1 MFFEKMIER
10 GKLVIVFLLVAIVVG
25 VLTFFQ
31 LPKREIPETSINVVL
46 VQTPYPGATAE
57 TVERGVTS
65 VLESELRNVEG
76 VTDVT
81 SVSASEFS
89 NISIEYEDGTDKAE
103 LQSNVRQAV
112 TDASSQLPDGALAP
126 TINDSLGSLPVAS
139 YLLTADDRASFETI
153 RGDLEG
159 LEDTLSRTEGVT
171 GVTIKGLPENEYV
184 VSLDSEA
191 LSERQLA
198 FPNVLTAI
206 NEEYKTTPLGRQ
218 STDDGI
224 YQLAIDNLTN
234 VEDMGQ
240 VVVGSFEGN
249 PVLLEEVGSIDETPK
264 TEADLVSLDG
274 KPAVSITVPIDS
286 GLDIPTLQERVNTVV
301 ENEIGEL
308 DGFELVP
315 YYEQAKAVDA
325 IFSSLTKEFIV
336 AIVAVILVT
345 TIGLT
350 FSGSLIVS
358 LAIPLSFLIAL
369 IPLRFT
375 GVDLNQI
382 SIIGAI
388 IALGILVDDAIV
400 VNDNILRRYRKGDGA
415 MLGAVRGTKEVWG
428 SIVTSTLAVV
438 FAFLPLTLLSG
449 ANGNFIRA
457 LPTVLALSVLASMVI
472 SLTLVPIAQYWLNR
486 KEVKVSKREPGW
498 LGKPLDRLSNF
509 YADRLLPAVA
519 KRPWVY
525 GITGF
530 VVTTAL
536 YGLILLTP
544 FEFFPAANRP
554 EVVTSV
560 TFPVQTDLEET
571 ERRLQEIEATFREE
585 EGVIETSV
593 FAGSGLPGLFTGGL
607 DQSGENTGQ
616 VIVRVDNE
624 SIDALELIDA
634 YTTKLREAYPDAE
647 IFLDTQQQ
655 GPPASAPVEFTMRSE
670 TIEQLVSARDQV
682 KADLEEIDG
691 AIVLDNIKEPFQTLT
706 YELNREE
713 MAQAGVTAKTISDQ
727 IRLVTDGIPIG
738 SFDDG
743 VEQRDVKIVVDAE
756 ANREALALDDIL
768 IPVQAENGP
777 PVAPL
782 STFVTETT
790 TEQIQQIPRE
800 NGERAVT
807 LQIFA
812 SEGMDEAAFK
822 EDVEQVLDDAKNQLA
837 DDGIAFDQSGASD
850 TQNEFFLELA
860 TLFVVVL
867 FLIYLIIAFQFNSL
881 SLPLLVLFTIYL
893 AIAGAVVGLFVTQT
907 PFSFMASMG
916 MVSLAGI
923 VVRNAVVLFE
933 FIEQRIRE
941 GLAVTEAVFEAGRAR
956 IRPILLTALTAVV
969 ALLPVAFGNDPLF
982 KPLAICIVSGILF
995 STVLTLVL
1003 VPAYYLILAKRRH
1016 RDRPFTE
1023 K

>member
-31 LPKREIPETSINVVL
+31 LPKREIPETGINIVL

-57 TVERGVTS
+57 TVERSVTGVLEEELRSLEGVENVTS
-65 VLESELRNVEG
+65 I
-76 VTDVT
+76 
-81 SVSASEFS
+81 SASEFS
-89 NISIEYEDGTDKAE
+89 NITVEYADGTDQAE
-103 LQSNVRQAV
+103 FQANVRQALS
-112 TDASSQLPDGALAP
+112 DATPKLPENALAP
-126 TINDSLGSLPVAS
+126 TVNDSLGQLPVAS
-139 YLLTADDRASFETI
+139 YLLTADDRASFENVRSDI
-153 RGDLEG
+153 EQLESK
-159 LEDTLSRTEGVT
+159 LLRTDGVV
-171 GVTIKGLPENEYV
+171 GVTIKGLPEQEYV
-184 VSLDSEA
+184 VSLDSEE
-191 LSERQLA
+191 LSSRQLA

-218 STDDGI
+218 STEEGI

-234 VEDMGQ
+234 VDDMEQ
-240 VVVGSFEGN
+240 VIVGSFNGE
-249 PVLLEEVGSIDETPK
+249 PVLLADVGTVEETAKSET
-264 TEADLVSLDG
+264 DLVSLDG
-274 KPAVSITVPIDS
+274 KPAVSITVPIES
-286 GLDIPTLQERVNTVV
+286 GLDIPTMQDRVNEVV
-301 ENEIGEL
+301 EDGLGDL

-325 IFSSLTKEFIV
+325 IFSSLTREFIV
-336 AIVAVILVT
+336 AIIAVIAVT

-350 FSGSLIVS
+350 FSGSIIVS

-369 IPLRFT
+369 IPLQFT

-400 VNDNILRRYRKGDGA
+400 VNDNILRRYRNGDSA

-498 LGKPLDRLSNF
+498 LGGPLNRLSNF
-509 YADRLLPAVA
+509 YADRLLPSVA
-519 KRPWVY
+519 KRPWTF
-525 GITGF
+525 GIVGF
-530 VVTTAL
+530 VITTAL

-560 TFPVQTDLEET
+560 TFPVQTDLDET
-571 ERRLQEIEATFREE
+571 EARLEEIEARFKEE
-585 EGVIETSV
+585 EGVVETSV
-593 FAGSGLPGLFTGGL
+593 FAGGGLPGLFTGGL

-616 VIVRVDNE
+616 VVVRVDNE
-624 SIDALELIDA
+624 SIDAIELIDK
-634 YTTKLREAYPDAE
+634 YTNVLREDYPDAE

-670 TIEQLVSARDQV
+670 TIDQLVAARDQV

-727 IRLVTDGIPIG
+727 IRLVTDGVPIG
-738 SFDDG
+738 TFDDG
-743 VEQRDVKIVVDAE
+743 VEQRDVKIVIDAE
-756 ANREALALDDIL
+756 ANREALALDEIL
-768 IPVQAENGP
+768 VPVQTEAGP

-800 NGERAVT
+800 NGERSVT
-807 LQIFA
+807 LQIYA
-812 SEGMDEAAFK
+812 SEGTDEEAFK
-822 EDVEQVLDDAKNQLA
+822 QDVEQVLDDAKSGLE
-837 DDGIAFDQSGASD
+837 DEGITFDQSGASD

-941 GLAVTEAVFEAGRAR
+941 GLPVTTAVYEAGRAR

-969 ALLPVAFGNDPLF
+969 ALLPVALGEDPLF
-982 KPLAICIVSGILF
+982 KPLAIGIVSGILF

-1016 RDRPFTE
+1016 KDKPFTE
-1023 K
+1023 

>member
-1 MFFEKMIER
+1 MFFQQMIER
-10 GKLVIVFLLVAIVVG
+10 GKLVIVFLLVAVIVG

-31 LPKREIPETSINVVL
+31 LPKREIPETSVNIVL

-57 TVERGVTS
+57 TVERNVTS
-65 VLESELRNVEG
+65 VLETELRSIEG
-76 VTDVT
+76 VENVT
-81 SVSASEFS
+81 SLSASEFS
-89 NISIEYEDGTDKAE
+89 NITVEYEDGLNQSE
-103 LQSNVRQAV
+103 LQANVRQAV
-112 TDASSQLPDGALAP
+112 SDAQSRLPEEALPP
-126 TINDSLGSLPVAS
+126 TVNDSVGQLPVAS
-139 YLLTADDRASFETI
+139 YLLTADDRESLETI
-153 RGDLEG
+153 RGNVDQVEERL
-159 LEDTLSRTEGVT
+159 LRTSGVT
-171 GVTIKGLPENEYV
+171 GVTIKGLPETEFV

-191 LSERQLA
+191 LGERQLA
-198 FPNVLTAI
+198 FPDVLTAI

-218 STDDGI
+218 STEDGI
-224 YQLAIDNLTN
+224 YQLAIDSLTN
-234 VEDMGQ
+234 VNDMDE
-240 VVVGSFEGN
+240 VVVGSFEGE
-249 PVLLEEVGSIDETPK
+249 PVLLADVGTVEEAPK
-264 TEADLVSLDG
+264 AVTDLVSLDG
-274 KPAVSITVPIDS
+274 KPAVSFTVTIEP
-286 GLDIPTLQERVNTVV
+286 GQDIPTLQERVDEVV
-301 ENEIGEL
+301 VSEVGDL
-308 DGFELVP
+308 DRVELVT
-315 YYEQAKAVDA
+315 YSDQASAVDA
-325 IFSSLTKEFIV
+325 IFSSLTREFII
-336 AIVAVILVT
+336 AMIAVIVVT

-350 FSGSLIVS
+350 FTGSLVVS
-358 LAIPLSFLIAL
+358 LAIPLSFLLAL

-400 VNDNILRRYRKGDGA
+400 VNDNILRRYRKGDSA

-486 KEVKVSKREPGW
+486 KQVRVSKREPGW
-498 LGKPLDRLSNF
+498 LGGPLNRLSNF
-509 YADRLLPAVA
+509 YADKLLPLVA
-519 KRPWVY
+519 KRPWTFGLV
-525 GITGF
+525 GF
-530 VVTTAL
+530 VITTAL

-560 TFPVQTDLEET
+560 TFPVQTNLEET
-571 ERRLQEIEATFREE
+571 ERRLKQMEAELQDVD
-585 EGVIETSV
+585 GVVETSI
-593 FAGSGLPGLFTGGL
+593 FAGGGLPSLFTGGL

-616 VIVRVDNE
+616 IVVRVDNDE
-624 SIDALELIDA
+624 IDAIQLIDR
-634 YTTKLREAYPDAE
+634 YTPQLRENYPDAE
-647 IFLDTQQQ
+647 IFLETQQQ
-655 GPPASAPVEFTMRSE
+655 GPPASAPVEFTMRGE
-670 TIEQLVSARDQV
+670 TIDQLVDARDTV
-682 KADLEEIDG
+682 KAELETIDG
-691 AIVLDNIKEPFQTLT
+691 ALVLDDIKEPFQTLT
-706 YELNREE
+706 YELDREA
-713 MAQAGVTAKTISDQ
+713 MASAGVTAKTISDQ
-727 IRLVTDGIPIG
+727 IRLVTDGVPIG
-738 SFDDG
+738 TFDDG
-743 VEQRDVKIVVDAE
+743 VEQRDVKIVIDAE

-768 IPVQAENGP
+768 VPVTTEAGP

-800 NGERAVT
+800 NGERTVT
-807 LQIFA
+807 LRIYPI
-812 SEGMDEAAFK
+812 EGMDEDAFRT
-822 EDVEQVLDDAKNQLA
+822 DVDRVLEEAQAGLTDE
-837 DDGIAFDQSGASD
+837 GISFAQTGSSD
-850 TQNEFFLELA
+850 TQNEFFIELA

-867 FLIYLIIAFQFNSL
+867 FLIFLIIAFQFNSL

-933 FIEQRIRE
+933 FIEQGIRQ
-941 GLAVTEAVFEAGRAR
+941 GMAVTTAVYEAGRTR

-969 ALLPVAFGNDPLF
+969 ALLPVALGNDPLF
-982 KPLAICIVSGILF
+982 KPLAIGIVSGILF
-995 STVLTLVL
+995 STILTLVL

-1016 RDRPFTE
+1016 RDKPFTE
-1023 K
+1023 

>member
-10 GKLVIVFLLVAIVVG
+10 GKLVIVFLLVAVVVG

-31 LPKREIPETSINVVL
+31 LPKREIPETGFNIVL

-57 TVERGVTS
+57 AVERNVTGVLEEELRGLEGVENVTS
-65 VLESELRNVEG
+65 I
-76 VTDVT
+76 
-81 SVSASEFS
+81 SASEFS
-89 NISIEYEDGTDKAE
+89 NITVEYEEGIAQAE
-103 LQSNVRQAV
+103 FQANVRQALS
-112 TDASSQLPDGALAP
+112 DAASRLPENALAP
-126 TINDSLGSLPVAS
+126 AVNDSLGQLPVAS
-139 YLLTADDRASFETI
+139 YLLTADNREAFEDA
-153 RGDLEG
+153 RGAIEG
-159 LEDTLSRTEGVT
+159 LEEKLLRTDGVT
-171 GVTIKGLPENEYV
+171 GVTIKGLPEQEYI
-184 VSLDSEA
+184 VSLDSGE
-191 LSERQLA
+191 LGERQLA
-198 FPNVLTAI
+198 FPDVLTAI

-218 STDDGI
+218 STEEGI

-234 VEDMGQ
+234 VDDMEQ
-240 VVVGSFEGN
+240 VIIGSFNGE
-249 PVLLEEVGSIDETPK
+249 PVLLGDVGAVKETPK
-264 TEADLVSLDG
+264 NEVDLVSLDG
-274 KPAVSITVPIDS
+274 QPAVSITVPIES
-286 GLDIPTLQERVNTVV
+286 GLDIPTMQERVNEIV
-301 ENEIGEL
+301 ESEIGDL
-308 DGFELVP
+308 DGFELDP

-325 IFSSLTKEFIV
+325 IFSSLTREFII
-336 AIVAVILVT
+336 AIIAVIAVT

-350 FSGSLIVS
+350 FSGSIIVS
-358 LAIPLSFLIAL
+358 LAIPLSFLLAL

-400 VNDNILRRYRKGDGA
+400 VNDNILRRYRKGDSA
-415 MLGAVRGTKEVWG
+415 MLGAVRGTREVWG

-472 SLTLVPIAQYWLNR
+472 SLTLVPIAQYRLNR
-486 KEVKVSKREPGW
+486 KKVKVSKREPGW
-498 LGKPLDRLSNF
+498 LGGPLNRLTNF
-509 YADRLLPAVA
+509 YADRLLPSVA
-519 KRPWVY
+519 KRPWTF
-525 GITGF
+525 GIVGF
-530 VVTTAL
+530 VITTAL

-560 TFPVQTDLEET
+560 TFPVQTELEET
-571 ERRLQEIEATFREE
+571 EQRLKEIEAEFLKE
-585 EGVIETSV
+585 EGVIETSI
-593 FAGSGLPGLFTGGL
+593 FAGGGLPGLFTGGL
-607 DQSGENTGQ
+607 DQSGENAGQ
-616 VIVRVDNE
+616 VVVRVDNE
-624 SIDALELIDA
+624 SIDSIELIDK
-634 YTTKLREAYPDAE
+634 YTTVLRDKYPDAE

-670 TIEQLVSARDQV
+670 TIDQLITARDKV
-682 KADLEEIDG
+682 KTELEKIDG

-738 SFDDG
+738 KFDDG
-743 VEQRDVKIVVDAE
+743 IEQRDVKIVIDAE
-756 ANREALALDDIL
+756 ANREALALEDIL
-768 IPVQAENGP
+768 IPTDTEAGP

-782 STFVTETT
+782 NTFVRETT

-800 NGERAVT
+800 NGERTVT
-807 LQIFA
+807 LQIYA
-812 SEGMDEAAFK
+812 REGMDEEAFK
-822 EDVEQVLDDAKNQLA
+822 QDVEGVLDNVKSELSDE
-837 DDGIAFDQSGASD
+837 GISFDQTGASD

-933 FIEQRIRE
+933 FIEQRIRD
-941 GLAVTEAVFEAGRAR
+941 GMAVTTAVYEAGRAR

-969 ALLPVAFGNDPLF
+969 ALLPVALGEDPLF
-982 KPLAICIVSGILF
+982 KPLAIGIVSGILF

-1016 RDRPFTE
+1016 KDKQFTE
-1023 K
+1023 Q

>member
-1 MFFEKMIER
+1 MFFQKMIER
-10 GKLVIVFLLVAIVVG
+10 GKLVIVFLLVAVVVG

-31 LPKREIPETSINVVL
+31 LPKREIPETSVNIIL
-46 VQTPYPGATAE
+46 IQTPYPGATAE
-57 TVERGVTS
+57 TVERNVTNI
-65 VLESELRNVEG
+65 LETELRGLDGIENV
-76 VTDVT
+76 
-81 SVSASEFS
+81 SSLSASEFS
-89 NISIEYEDGTDKAE
+89 NITVEYEDGFDRSE
-103 LQSNVRQAV
+103 LQANVRQAIS
-112 TDASSQLPDGALAP
+112 DAAPRLPENALAP
-126 TINDSLGSLPVAS
+126 TVNDSIGQLPVAS
-139 YLLTADDRASFETI
+139 YLLTADDRETLQAA
-153 RGDLEG
+153 REDVERLEER
-159 LEDTLSRTEGVT
+159 LLRTDGVT
-171 GVTIKGLPENEYV
+171 GVTIKGLPETEFV
-184 VSLDSEA
+184 VSLDSAE
-191 LSERQLA
+191 LGERQLA
-198 FPNVLTAI
+198 FPDVLTAI

-218 STDDGI
+218 STEEGI
-224 YQLAIDNLTN
+224 YQLAIDSLTN
-234 VEDMGQ
+234 VNDMGQ
-240 VVVGSFEGN
+240 VVVGSVNGT
-249 PVLLEEVGSIDETPK
+249 PVLLEDVGTVEETDK
-264 TEADLVSLDG
+264 AVTDLVSLDG
-274 KPAVSITVPIDS
+274 QPAISLTVTIES
-286 GLDIPTLQERVNTVV
+286 GQDIPTLQERVDEVV
-301 ENEIGEL
+301 EAEVGDIA
-308 DGFELVP
+308 DVELVP

-336 AIVAVILVT
+336 AMIAVIVVT

-350 FSGSLIVS
+350 VSGSIIVS
-358 LAIPLSFLIAL
+358 LAIPLSFLLAL

-400 VNDNILRRYRKGDGA
+400 VNDNILRRYRKGDTA
-415 MLGAVRGTKEVWG
+415 MGGSVRGTKEVWG

-486 KEVKVSKREPGW
+486 KQVKVSKREPGW
-498 LGKPLDRLSNF
+498 LGKPLNRLSNF
-509 YADRLLPAVA
+509 YADTLLPKVA
-519 KRPWVY
+519 KRPWTFGLV
-525 GITGF
+525 GF
-530 VVTTAL
+530 VITTAL

-571 ERRLQEIEATFREE
+571 ERRLQAIEE
-585 EGVIETSV
+585 EFQNIDGVTETSI
-593 FAGSGLPGLFTGGL
+593 FAGGGLPSLFTGGL
-607 DQSGENTGQ
+607 DQTGDNTGQ
-616 VIVRVDNE
+616 VVVRVDNE
-624 SIDALELIDA
+624 TIDAIQLIDE
-634 YTTKLREAYPDAE
+634 YTTQIRENNPDAE

-655 GPPASAPVEFTMRSE
+655 GPPTSAPVEFTMRGE
-670 TIEQLVSARDQV
+670 TIDELVAARDTV

-691 AIVLDNIKEPFQTLT
+691 ALVLDNIKEPFQTLT
-706 YELNREE
+706 YELDRDA
-713 MAQAGVTAKTISDQ
+713 MAAAGVTAKAISDQ

-738 SFDDG
+738 TFDDG

-756 ANREALALDDIL
+756 ANREALALDEIL
-768 IPVQAENGP
+768 VPVETEAGP

-800 NGERAVT
+800 NGERTVT
-807 LQIFA
+807 LQIYA
-812 SEGMDEAAFK
+812 SEGMDEEAFK
-822 EDVEQVLDDAKNQLA
+822 QDVDRVLADAESALT

-867 FLIYLIIAFQFNSL
+867 FLIFLIIAFQFNSL
-881 SLPLLVLFTIYL
+881 SLPMLVLFTIYL

-916 MVSLAGI
+916 IVSLAGI

-933 FIEQRIRE
+933 FIEQGIRD
-941 GLAVTEAVFEAGRAR
+941 GMAVTTAVYEAGRAR

-969 ALLPVAFGNDPLF
+969 ALLPVAFGQDPLF

-1016 RDRPFTE
+1016 RDKPFTE
-1023 K
+1023 

>member
-31 LPKREIPETSINVVL
+31 LPKREIPETGINIVL

-57 TVERGVTS
+57 TVERSVTGVLEEELRSLEGVENVTS
-65 VLESELRNVEG
+65 I
-76 VTDVT
+76 
-81 SVSASEFS
+81 SASEFS
-89 NISIEYEDGTDKAE
+89 NITVEYADGTDQAE
-103 LQSNVRQAV
+103 FQANVRQALS
-112 TDASSQLPDGALAP
+112 DATPKLPENALAP
-126 TINDSLGSLPVAS
+126 TVNDSLGQLPVAS
-139 YLLTADDRASFETI
+139 YLLTADDRASFEDVRSDI
-153 RGDLEG
+153 EQLESK
-159 LEDTLSRTEGVT
+159 LLRTDGVV
-171 GVTIKGLPENEYV
+171 GVTIKGLPEQEYV
-184 VSLDSEA
+184 VSLDSEE
-191 LSERQLA
+191 LSSRQLA

-218 STDDGI
+218 STEEGI

-234 VEDMGQ
+234 VDDMEQ
-240 VVVGSFEGN
+240 VIVGSFNGE
-249 PVLLEEVGSIDETPK
+249 PVLLADVGTVEETAKSET
-264 TEADLVSLDG
+264 DLVSLDG
-274 KPAVSITVPIDS
+274 KPAVSITVPIES
-286 GLDIPTLQERVNTVV
+286 GLDIPTMQDRVNEVV
-301 ENEIGEL
+301 EDGLGDL

-325 IFSSLTKEFIV
+325 IFSSLTREFIV
-336 AIVAVILVT
+336 AIIAVIAVT

-350 FSGSLIVS
+350 FSGSIIVS

-369 IPLRFT
+369 IPLQFT

-400 VNDNILRRYRKGDGA
+400 VNDNILRRYRNGDSA

-472 SLTLVPIAQYWLNR
+472 SLTLVPIAQYRLNR

-498 LGKPLDRLSNF
+498 LGGPLNRLSNF
-509 YADRLLPAVA
+509 YADRLLPSVA
-519 KRPWVY
+519 KRPWTF
-525 GITGF
+525 GIVGF
-530 VVTTAL
+530 VITTAL

-571 ERRLQEIEATFREE
+571 ETRLEEIEARFKEE
-585 EGVIETSV
+585 EGVVETSV
-593 FAGSGLPGLFTGGL
+593 FAGGGLPGLFTGGL

-616 VIVRVDNE
+616 VVVRVDNE
-624 SIDALELIDA
+624 SIDAIELIDK
-634 YTTKLREAYPDAE
+634 YTNVLREQYPDAE
-647 IFLDTQQQ
+647 ILLDTQQQ

-670 TIEQLVSARDQV
+670 TIDQLVAARDQV

-713 MAQAGVTAKTISDQ
+713 MARAGVTAKTISDQ
-727 IRLVTDGIPIG
+727 IRLVTDGVPIG
-738 SFDDG
+738 TFDDG
-743 VEQRDVKIVVDAE
+743 VEQRDVKIVIDAE
-756 ANREALALDDIL
+756 ANREALALDEIL
-768 IPVQAENGP
+768 VPVQTETGP

-800 NGERAVT
+800 NGERSVT
-807 LQIFA
+807 LQFYA
-812 SEGMDEAAFK
+812 SEGTDEEAFK
-822 EDVEQVLDDAKNQLA
+822 QDVEQVLDDAKSGLE
-837 DDGIAFDQSGASD
+837 DEGITFDQSGASD

-893 AIAGAVVGLFVTQT
+893 ASAGAVVGLFVTQT

-916 MVSLAGI
+916 IVSLAGI

-941 GLAVTEAVFEAGRAR
+941 GLPVTTAVYEAGRAR

-969 ALLPVAFGNDPLF
+969 ALLPVAFGEDPLF
-982 KPLAICIVSGILF
+982 KPLAIGIVSGILF

-1016 RDRPFTE
+1016 KDKPFTE
-1023 K
+1023 

>member
-1 MFFEKMIER
+1 MFFQQMIER
-10 GKLVIVFLLVAIVVG
+10 GKLVIVFLLVAIIVG

-31 LPKREIPETSINVVL
+31 LPKREIPETSINIVL

-57 TVERGVTS
+57 AVERNVTS
-65 VLESELRNVEG
+65 VLEDELRNIEG
-76 VTDVT
+76 VENVT
-81 SVSASEFS
+81 SLSASEFS
-89 NISIEYEDGTDKAE
+89 NITVEYEDGLNKSE
-103 LQSNVRQAV
+103 LQANVRQAV
-112 TDASSQLPDGALAP
+112 SDAQSRLPDEALPP
-126 TINDSLGSLPVAS
+126 TVNDSVGQLPVAS
-139 YLLTADDRASFETI
+139 YLLTADDRESLETI
-153 RGDLEG
+153 RGNVEQLE
-159 LEDTLSRTEGVT
+159 ERLSRTAGVT
-171 GVTIKGLPENEYV
+171 GVTIKGLPETEFV

-191 LSERQLA
+191 LGERQLA
-198 FPNVLTAI
+198 FPDVLTAI

-218 STDDGI
+218 STEDGI
-224 YQLAIDNLTN
+224 YQLAIDSLTN
-234 VEDMGQ
+234 VNDMDQ
-240 VVVGSFEGN
+240 VVIGSFEGE
-249 PVLLEEVGSIDETPK
+249 PVLLADVGTVEETPK
-264 TEADLVSLDG
+264 AVTDLVSLDG
-274 KPAVSITVPIDS
+274 KPAVSFTVTIEP
-286 GLDIPTLQERVNTVV
+286 GQDIPTLQERVDEVV
-301 ENEIGEL
+301 TSEVGNL
-308 DGFELVP
+308 DSVELVT
-315 YYEQAKAVDA
+315 YSDQAEAVDA
-325 IFSSLTKEFIV
+325 IFSSLTREFLI
-336 AIVAVILVT
+336 AMIAVIVVT

-350 FSGSLIVS
+350 FTGSLIVS
-358 LAIPLSFLIAL
+358 LAIPLSFLLAL

-400 VNDNILRRYRKGDGA
+400 VNDNILRRYRKGDSA

-486 KEVKVSKREPGW
+486 KQVRVSKREPGW
-498 LGKPLDRLSNF
+498 LGGPLNRLSNF
-509 YADRLLPAVA
+509 YADKLLPLVA
-519 KRPWVY
+519 KRPWTFGLV
-525 GITGF
+525 GF
-530 VVTTAL
+530 VLTTAL

-560 TFPVQTDLEET
+560 TFPVQTNLEET
-571 ERRLQEIEATFREE
+571 ERRLRQMEAEFRDVD
-585 EGVIETSV
+585 GVVETSV
-593 FAGSGLPGLFTGGL
+593 FAGSGLPSLFTGGL

-616 VIVRVDNE
+616 IVVRVDNDQ
-624 SIDALELIDA
+624 IDAIQLIDR
-634 YTTKLREAYPDAE
+634 YTTQLRENYPDAE
-647 IFLDTQQQ
+647 IFLETQQQ
-655 GPPASAPVEFTMRSE
+655 GPPASAPVEFTMRGE
-670 TIEQLVSARDQV
+670 TIDQLVEARDTV
-682 KADLEEIDG
+682 KAELEAIEG
-691 AIVLDNIKEPFQTLT
+691 ALVLDDIKEPFQTLT
-706 YELNREE
+706 YELDREA
-713 MAQAGVTAKTISDQ
+713 MASAGVTAKTISDQ
-727 IRLVTDGIPIG
+727 IRLVTDGVPIG
-738 SFDDG
+738 TFDDG
-743 VEQRDVKIVVDAE
+743 VEQRDVKIVIDAE

-768 IPVQAENGP
+768 VPVQTEAGP

-782 STFVTETT
+782 STFVDETT

-800 NGERAVT
+800 NGERTVT
-807 LQIFA
+807 LRIYPT
-812 SEGMDEAAFK
+812 EGMDEEAFRA
-822 EDVEQVLDDAKNQLA
+822 DVDRVLDDAQAGLT
-837 DDGIAFDQSGASD
+837 DDGISFAQTGSSD

-867 FLIYLIIAFQFNSL
+867 FLIFLIIAFQFNSL

-933 FIEQRIRE
+933 FIEQGIRQ
-941 GLAVTEAVFEAGRAR
+941 GMAVTTAVYEAGRAR

-969 ALLPVAFGNDPLF
+969 ALLPVALGSDPLF
-982 KPLAICIVSGILF
+982 KPLAIGIVSGIMF
-995 STVLTLVL
+995 STILTLVL

-1016 RDRPFTE
+1016 RDKPFTE
-1023 K
+1023 

>member
-10 GKLVIVFLLVAIVVG
+10 GKLVMVFLLVAIVVG

-31 LPKREIPETSINVVL
+31 IPKREIPETGINIVL

-57 TVERGVTS
+57 TVERNVTGVLEEELRSLEGVENVTS
-65 VLESELRNVEG
+65 I
-76 VTDVT
+76 
-81 SVSASEFS
+81 SASEFS
-89 NISIEYEDGTDKAE
+89 NITVEYTDGTDQAE
-103 LQSNVRQAV
+103 FQANVRQALS
-112 TDASSQLPDGALAP
+112 DATARLPENALAP
-126 TINDSLGSLPVAS
+126 TVNDSLGELPVAS
-139 YLLTADDRASFETI
+139 YLLTADDRGSFEGVRSDI
-153 RGDLEG
+153 EQLESK
-159 LEDTLSRTEGVT
+159 LLRTDGVT
-171 GVTIKGLPENEYV
+171 GVTIQGLPEQEYV
-184 VSLDSEA
+184 VSLDSEE
-191 LSERQLA
+191 LSSRQLA
-198 FPNVLTAI
+198 FPDVLTAI

-218 STDDGI
+218 STEEGI

-234 VEDMGQ
+234 VDDMEQ
-240 VVVGSFEGN
+240 VIVGSFNGE
-249 PVLLEEVGSIDETPK
+249 PVLLADVGTVEETAKSK
-264 TEADLVSLDG
+264 TDLVSLDG
-274 KPAVSITVPIDS
+274 KPAVSLTVPIES
-286 GLDIPTLQERVNTVV
+286 GLDIPTMQDRVNDVV
-301 ENEIGEL
+301 ETELGDL

-325 IFSSLTKEFIV
+325 IFSSLTREFII
-336 AIVAVILVT
+336 AIIAVIAVT

-350 FSGSLIVS
+350 FSGSIIVS

-369 IPLRFT
+369 IPLQFT

-382 SIIGAI
+382 SMIGAI

-400 VNDNILRRYRKGDGA
+400 VNDNILRRYRNGDSA

-498 LGKPLDRLSNF
+498 LGGPLNQLSNF
-509 YADRLLPAVA
+509 YADRLLPSVA
-519 KRPWVY
+519 KRPWTF
-525 GITGF
+525 GIVGF
-530 VVTTAL
+530 VITTAL

-560 TFPVQTDLEET
+560 TFPVQTDLKET
-571 ERRLQEIEATFREE
+571 ETRLEEIEARFKEE
-585 EGVIETSV
+585 EGVVETSV
-593 FAGSGLPGLFTGGL
+593 FAGGGLPGLFTGGL

-616 VIVRVDNE
+616 VVVRVDNE
-624 SIDALELIDA
+624 SIDAIELIDK
-634 YTTKLREAYPDAE
+634 YTNVLRKDYPDTE

-670 TIEQLVSARDQV
+670 TIDQLVAARDQV
-682 KADLEEIDG
+682 KDDLEEIDG

-727 IRLVTDGIPIG
+727 IRLVTDGVPIG
-738 SFDDG
+738 TFDDG
-743 VEQRDVKIVVDAE
+743 VEQRDVKIVIDAE
-756 ANREALALDDIL
+756 ANREALALEEIL
-768 IPVQAENGP
+768 VPIQTEAGP

-790 TEQIQQIPRE
+790 TEQIQQIPHE
-800 NGERAVT
+800 NGERSVT
-807 LQIFA
+807 LQIYA
-812 SEGMDEAAFK
+812 SEGTDEEAFK
-822 EDVEQVLDDAKNQLA
+822 QDVEQVLDDAKSGLE
-837 DDGIAFDQSGASD
+837 DEGITFDQSGASD

-941 GLAVTEAVFEAGRAR
+941 GLPVTTAVYEAGRAR

-969 ALLPVAFGNDPLF
+969 ALLPVALGKDPLF
-982 KPLAICIVSGILF
+982 KPLAIGIVSGILF

-1016 RDRPFTE
+1016 KDKPFTE
-1023 K
+1023 

>member
-31 LPKREIPETSINVVL
+31 LPKREIPETGINIVL

-57 TVERGVTS
+57 TVERNVTGVLEEELRSLEGVENVTS
-65 VLESELRNVEG
+65 I
-76 VTDVT
+76 
-81 SVSASEFS
+81 SASEFS
-89 NISIEYEDGTDKAE
+89 NITVEYADGTDQEEFQA
-103 LQSNVRQAV
+103 NVRQALS
-112 TDASSQLPDGALAP
+112 DATPKLPENALAP
-126 TINDSLGSLPVAS
+126 TVNDSLGQLPVAS
-139 YLLTADDRASFETI
+139 YLLTADDRGSFEDVRSDI
-153 RGDLEG
+153 EQLESK
-159 LEDTLSRTEGVT
+159 LLRTDGVT
-171 GVTIKGLPENEYV
+171 GVTIKGLPEQEYV
-184 VSLDSEA
+184 VSLDSEE
-191 LSERQLA
+191 LSSRQLA
-198 FPNVLTAI
+198 FPDVLTAI

-218 STDDGI
+218 STEEGI

-234 VEDMGQ
+234 VDDMEQ
-240 VVVGSFEGN
+240 VIVGSFNGE
-249 PVLLEEVGSIDETPK
+249 PVLLADVGTVEETAKSET
-264 TEADLVSLDG
+264 DLVSLDG
-274 KPAVSITVPIDS
+274 KPAVSITVPIES
-286 GLDIPTLQERVNTVV
+286 GLDIPTMQDRVNEVV
-301 ENEIGEL
+301 EDGLGDL

-325 IFSSLTKEFIV
+325 IFSSLTREFII
-336 AIVAVILVT
+336 AIIAVIAVT

-350 FSGSLIVS
+350 FSGSIIVS

-369 IPLRFT
+369 IPLQFT

-400 VNDNILRRYRKGDGA
+400 VNDNILRRYRNGDSA

-472 SLTLVPIAQYWLNR
+472 SLTLVPIAQYRLNR

-498 LGKPLDRLSNF
+498 LGGPLNRLSNF
-509 YADRLLPAVA
+509 YADRLLPSVA
-519 KRPWVY
+519 KRPWTF
-525 GITGF
+525 GIVGF
-530 VVTTAL
+530 VITTAL

-571 ERRLQEIEATFREE
+571 ETRLEEIEARFKEE
-585 EGVIETSV
+585 EGVVETSV
-593 FAGSGLPGLFTGGL
+593 FAGGGLPGLFTGGL

-616 VIVRVDNE
+616 VVVRVDNE
-624 SIDALELIDA
+624 SIDAIELIDK
-634 YTTKLREAYPDAE
+634 YTNVLREDYPDAE

-670 TIEQLVSARDQV
+670 TIDQLVAARDQV

-713 MAQAGVTAKTISDQ
+713 MARAGVTAKTISDQ
-727 IRLVTDGIPIG
+727 IRLVTDGVPIG
-738 SFDDG
+738 TFDDG
-743 VEQRDVKIVVDAE
+743 VEQRDVKIVIDAE
-756 ANREALALDDIL
+756 ANREALALDEIL
-768 IPVQAENGP
+768 IPVQTEAGP

-800 NGERAVT
+800 NGERSVT
-807 LQIFA
+807 LQIYA
-812 SEGMDEAAFK
+812 SEDMDEESFK
-822 EDVEQVLDDAKNQLA
+822 QDVEQVLDDAKSGLE
-837 DDGIAFDQSGASD
+837 DEGITFDQSGASD

-941 GLAVTEAVFEAGRAR
+941 GLPVTTAVYEAGRAR

-969 ALLPVAFGNDPLF
+969 ALLPVALGEDPLF
-982 KPLAICIVSGILF
+982 KPLAIGIVSGILF

-1016 RDRPFTE
+1016 KDKPFTE
-1023 K
+1023 

>member
-1 MFFEKMIER
+1 MFFQQMIER
-10 GKLVIVFLLVAIVVG
+10 GKLVIVFLLVAIIVG

-31 LPKREIPETSINVVL
+31 LPKREIPETSINIVL

-57 TVERGVTS
+57 AVERNVTS
-65 VLESELRNVEG
+65 VLEDELRSIEG
-76 VTDVT
+76 VENVT
-81 SVSASEFS
+81 SLSASEFS
-89 NISIEYEDGTDKAE
+89 NITVEYEDGVNKSE
-103 LQSNVRQAV
+103 LQANVRQAV
-112 TDASSQLPDGALAP
+112 SDAQSRLPEEALPP
-126 TINDSLGSLPVAS
+126 TVNDSVGQLPVAS
-139 YLLTADDRASFETI
+139 YLLTADDRESLETI
-153 RGDLEG
+153 RGNVEQLEER
-159 LEDTLSRTEGVT
+159 LLRTTGVT
-171 GVTIKGLPENEYV
+171 GVTIKGLPETEFV

-191 LSERQLA
+191 LGERQLA
-198 FPNVLTAI
+198 FPDVLTAI

-218 STDDGI
+218 STEDGI
-224 YQLAIDNLTN
+224 YQLAIDSLTN
-234 VEDMGQ
+234 VNDMDQ
-240 VVVGSFEGN
+240 VVVGSFEGE
-249 PVLLEEVGSIDETPK
+249 PVLLADVGTVEEAPK
-264 TEADLVSLDG
+264 AVTDLVSLDG
-274 KPAVSITVPIDS
+274 KPAVSFTVTIEP
-286 GLDIPTLQERVNTVV
+286 GQDIPTLQERVDAVV
-301 ENEIGEL
+301 TSEVGDL
-308 DGFELVP
+308 DSVELVT
-315 YYEQAKAVDA
+315 YSDQAKAVDA
-325 IFSSLTKEFIV
+325 IFSSLTREFLI
-336 AIVAVILVT
+336 AMIAVIVVT

-350 FSGSLIVS
+350 FTGSLIVS
-358 LAIPLSFLIAL
+358 LAIPLSFLLAL

-400 VNDNILRRYRKGDGA
+400 VNDNILRRYRKGDSA

-486 KEVKVSKREPGW
+486 KQVRVSKREPGW
-498 LGKPLDRLSNF
+498 LGGPLNRLSNF
-509 YADRLLPAVA
+509 YADKLLPVVA
-519 KRPWVY
+519 KRPWTFGLV
-525 GITGF
+525 GF
-530 VVTTAL
+530 VITTAL

-560 TFPVQTDLEET
+560 TFPVQTNLEET
-571 ERRLQEIEATFREE
+571 ERRLQQMEAEFQDVD
-585 EGVIETSV
+585 GVVETSV
-593 FAGSGLPGLFTGGL
+593 FAGGGLPSLFTGGL

-616 VIVRVDNE
+616 IVVRVDNDQ
-624 SIDALELIDA
+624 IDAIQLIDR
-634 YTTKLREAYPDAE
+634 YTTQLRENYPDAE
-647 IFLDTQQQ
+647 IFLETQQQ
-655 GPPASAPVEFTMRSE
+655 GPPASAPVEFTMRGE
-670 TIEQLVSARDQV
+670 TIDQLVDARDTV
-682 KADLEEIDG
+682 KAELEAIDG
-691 AIVLDNIKEPFQTLT
+691 ALVLDDIKEPFQTLT
-706 YELNREE
+706 YELDREA
-713 MAQAGVTAKTISDQ
+713 MASAGVTAKTISDQ
-727 IRLVTDGIPIG
+727 IRLVTDGVPIG
-738 SFDDG
+738 TFDDG
-743 VEQRDVKIVVDAE
+743 IEQRDVKIVIDAE

-768 IPVQAENGP
+768 VPVEAEAGP

-800 NGERAVT
+800 NGERTVT
-807 LQIFA
+807 LRIYPT
-812 SEGMDEAAFK
+812 EGMDEEAFK
-822 EDVEQVLDDAKNQLA
+822 SDVDRVLEDAQAGLT
-837 DDGIAFDQSGASD
+837 DDGISFAQTGSSD

-867 FLIYLIIAFQFNSL
+867 FLIFLIIAFQFNSL

-933 FIEQRIRE
+933 FIEQGIRQ
-941 GLAVTEAVFEAGRAR
+941 GMAVTTAVYEAGRAR

-969 ALLPVAFGNDPLF
+969 ALLPVALGSDPLF
-982 KPLAICIVSGILF
+982 KPLAIGIVSGIMF
-995 STVLTLVL
+995 STILTLVL

-1016 RDRPFTE
+1016 RDKPFTE
-1023 K
+1023 

>member
-1 MFFEKMIER
+1 MFFQQMIER
-10 GKLVIVFLLVAIVVG
+10 GKLVIVFLLVAIIVG

-31 LPKREIPETSINVVL
+31 LPKREIPETSINIVL

-57 TVERGVTS
+57 AVERNVTS
-65 VLESELRNVEG
+65 VLEDELRSIEG
-76 VTDVT
+76 VENVT
-81 SVSASEFS
+81 SLSASEFS
-89 NISIEYEDGTDKAE
+89 NITVEYEDGVNKSE
-103 LQSNVRQAV
+103 LQANVRQAV
-112 TDASSQLPDGALAP
+112 SDAQSRLPEEALAP
-126 TINDSLGSLPVAS
+126 TVNDSVGQLPVAS
-139 YLLTADDRASFETI
+139 YLLTADDRESLETI
-153 RGDLEG
+153 RGNVEQLEER
-159 LEDTLSRTEGVT
+159 LLRTTGVT
-171 GVTIKGLPENEYV
+171 GVTIKGLPETEFV

-191 LSERQLA
+191 LGERQLA
-198 FPNVLTAI
+198 FPDVLTAI

-218 STDDGI
+218 STEDGI
-224 YQLAIDNLTN
+224 YQLAIDSLTN
-234 VEDMGQ
+234 VNDMDQ
-240 VVVGSFEGN
+240 VVVGSFEGE
-249 PVLLEEVGSIDETPK
+249 PVLLADVGTVEEAPK
-264 TEADLVSLDG
+264 AVTDLVSLDG
-274 KPAVSITVPIDS
+274 KPAVSFTVTIEP
-286 GLDIPTLQERVNTVV
+286 GQDIPTLQERVDAVV
-301 ENEIGEL
+301 ASEVGDL
-308 DGFELVP
+308 DSVELVT
-315 YYEQAKAVDA
+315 YSDQAKAVDA
-325 IFSSLTKEFIV
+325 IFSSLTREFLI
-336 AIVAVILVT
+336 AMIAVIVVT

-350 FSGSLIVS
+350 FTGSLIVS
-358 LAIPLSFLIAL
+358 LAIPLSFLLAL

-400 VNDNILRRYRKGDGA
+400 VNDNILRRYRKGDSA

-486 KEVKVSKREPGW
+486 KQVRVSKREPGW
-498 LGKPLDRLSNF
+498 LGGPLNRLSNF
-509 YADRLLPAVA
+509 YADKLLPVVA
-519 KRPWVY
+519 KRPWTFGLV
-525 GITGF
+525 GF
-530 VVTTAL
+530 VITTAL

-560 TFPVQTDLEET
+560 TFPVQTNLEET
-571 ERRLQEIEATFREE
+571 ERRLQQMEAEFQDVD
-585 EGVIETSV
+585 GVVETSV
-593 FAGSGLPGLFTGGL
+593 FAGGGLPSLFTGGL

-616 VIVRVDNE
+616 IVVRVDNDR
-624 SIDALELIDA
+624 IDAIQLIDR
-634 YTTKLREAYPDAE
+634 YTTQLRENYPDAE
-647 IFLDTQQQ
+647 IFLETQQQ
-655 GPPASAPVEFTMRSE
+655 GPPASAPVEFTMRGE
-670 TIEQLVSARDQV
+670 TIDQLVDARDTV
-682 KADLEEIDG
+682 KAELEAIDG
-691 AIVLDNIKEPFQTLT
+691 ALVLDDIKEPFQTLT
-706 YELNREE
+706 YELDREA
-713 MAQAGVTAKTISDQ
+713 MASAGVTAKTISDQ
-727 IRLVTDGIPIG
+727 IRLVSDGVPIG
-738 SFDDG
+738 TFDDG
-743 VEQRDVKIVVDAE
+743 IEQRDVKIVIDAE

-768 IPVQAENGP
+768 VPVEAETGP

-800 NGERAVT
+800 NGERTVT
-807 LQIFA
+807 LRIYPT
-812 SEGMDEAAFK
+812 EGMDEEAFK
-822 EDVEQVLDDAKNQLA
+822 SDVDRVLEDAQAGLT
-837 DDGIAFDQSGASD
+837 DDGISFAQTGSSD

-867 FLIYLIIAFQFNSL
+867 FLIFLIIAFQFNSL

-933 FIEQRIRE
+933 FIEQGIRQ
-941 GLAVTEAVFEAGRAR
+941 GMAVTTAVYEAGRAR

-969 ALLPVAFGNDPLF
+969 ALLPVALGSDPLF
-982 KPLAICIVSGILF
+982 KPLAIGIVSGIMF
-995 STVLTLVL
+995 STILTLVL

-1016 RDRPFTE
+1016 RDKPFTE
-1023 K
+1023 

>member
-1 MFFEKMIER
+1 MFFQRMIER
-10 GKLVIVFLLVAIVVG
+10 GKLVLVFLLVAILVG
-25 VLTFFQ
+25 VLFFFQ
-31 LPKREIPETSINVVL
+31 FPKREIPETSVNLVL

-57 TVERGVTS
+57 AVERNVTT
-65 VLESELRNVEG
+65 VLENELRGLEG
-76 VTDVT
+76 VETV
-81 SVSASEFS
+81 SSLSASEFS
-89 NISIEYEDGTDKAE
+89 NITVEYEDGFDKGE
-103 LQSNVRQAV
+103 LQANVRQAIS
-112 TDASSQLPDGALAP
+112 DATPQLPEEALTT
-126 TINDSLGSLPVAS
+126 TINDSVGQLPVAS
-139 YLLTADDRASFETI
+139 YVVTSDERQSLEAVRKDIE
-153 RGDLEG
+153 DLEDR
-159 LEDTLSRTEGVT
+159 LLRTEGVT
-171 GVTIKGLPENEYV
+171 GITIKGLPETEFV
-184 VSLDSEA
+184 VSLDSAE
-191 LSERQLA
+191 LEERRLA
-198 FPNVLTAI
+198 FPDVLTAI

-218 STDDGI
+218 STEEGI
-224 YQLAIDNLTN
+224 YQLAIDSLTN
-234 VEDMGQ
+234 VSEMGQ
-240 VVVGSFEGN
+240 VIIGSENGTPVRLDDVGTI
-249 PVLLEEVGSIDETPK
+249 EEEPK
-264 TEADLVSLDG
+264 SVTDLVTYDGQPAFSL
-274 KPAVSITVPIDS
+274 TVTIEP
-286 GLDIPTLQERVNTVV
+286 GLDIPTLQKRVDQVVSPALRNT
-301 ENEIGEL
+301 EGIEL
-308 DGFELVP
+308 TT
-315 YYEQAKAVDA
+315 YYDQAKAVDD
-325 IFSSLTKEFIV
+325 IFSSLTREFVI
-336 AIVAVILVT
+336 AMVAVILVT

-350 FSGSLIVS
+350 FTGSLIVS

-400 VNDNILRRYRKGDGA
+400 VNDNILRRYRKGDTA
-415 MLGAVRGTKEVWG
+415 MMGAVRGTREVWG

-449 ANGNFIRA
+449 ANGNFIRS
-457 LPTVLALSVLASMVI
+457 LPTVLALSVLASMLI

-486 KEVKVSKREPGW
+486 KKVRVSKREPGW
-498 LGKPLDRLSNF
+498 LGGPLNRLSNF
-509 YADRLLPAVA
+509 YADTLLPVVA
-519 KRPWVY
+519 KRPWTF
-525 GITGF
+525 GIVGL

-560 TFPVQTDLEET
+560 TFPVQTSLEET
-571 ERRLQEIEATFREE
+571 ERRLQQIEADFQEE
-585 EGVIETSV
+585 DGVIETSI
-593 FAGSGLPGLFTGGL
+593 FAGEGLPGLFTGGL

-616 VIVRVDNE
+616 VVVRVDNE
-624 SIDALELIDA
+624 NINAIQLINQ
-634 YTTKLREAYPDAE
+634 YTSQLRDRYPDAE

-655 GPPASAPVEFTMRSE
+655 GPPTSAPVEFTMRGE
-670 TIEQLVSARDQV
+670 TIEELVTARDEV
-682 KADLEEIDG
+682 KTDLEEIEG
-691 AIVLDNIKEPFQTLT
+691 TIVLDNIKEPFQTLT

-713 MAQAGVTAKTISDQ
+713 MAAAGVTPKAISDQ

-738 SFDDG
+738 TFDDG
-743 VEQRDVKIVVDAE
+743 IEQRDVKIVVDAE
-756 ANREALALDDIL
+756 ANRESLKLEDIV
-768 IPVQAENGP
+768 IPVTTEAGP

-800 NGERAVT
+800 NGERVVT
-807 LQIFA
+807 LQIYPA
-812 SEGMDEAAFK
+812 EGTDETIFK
-822 EDVEQVLDDAKNQLA
+822 EDVERVLENAKRDLSEN
-837 DDGIAFDQSGASD
+837 GITFDQSGSSD

-860 TLFVVVL
+860 TLFIVVL
-867 FLIYLIIAFQFNSL
+867 FLIYLVIAFQFNSL

-933 FIEQRIRE
+933 FIEQGIRE
-941 GLAVTEAVFEAGRAR
+941 GMTVTTAVYEAGRAR

-969 ALLPVAFGNDPLF
+969 ALLPVALGQDPLF

-1003 VPAYYLILAKRRH
+1003 VPAYYLLLAKRRH
-1016 RDRPFTE
+1016 RDKTFSE
-1023 K
+1023 

>member
-1 MFFEKMIER
+1 MFFQKMIER
-10 GKLVIVFLLVAIVVG
+10 GKLVIVFLLVAVVVG

-31 LPKREIPETSINVVL
+31 LPKREIPETSVNIVL
-46 VQTPYPGATAE
+46 IQTPYPGATAE
-57 TVERGVTS
+57 TVERNVTS
-65 VLESELRNVEG
+65 ILETELRGVEG
-76 VTDVT
+76 IENI
-81 SVSASEFS
+81 SSLSASEFS
-89 NISIEYEDGTDKAE
+89 NITVEYEDGVDRAE

-112 TDASSQLPDGALAP
+112 ADATPRLPEDALAP
-126 TINDSLGSLPVAS
+126 TVNDSIGQLPVAS
-139 YLLTADDRASFETI
+139 YLLTADDPDSLQMVREE
-153 RGDLEG
+153 LER
-159 LEDTLSRTEGVT
+159 LEERLLRTDGVT
-171 GVTIKGLPENEYV
+171 NVTIKGLPETEFV
-184 VSLDSEA
+184 VSLDSAELA
-191 LSERQLA
+191 ERQLA
-198 FPNVLTAI
+198 FPDVLTAI

-218 STDDGI
+218 TTEDGI

-234 VEDMGQ
+234 VNDMGQ
-240 VVVGSFEGN
+240 VVVGSVDGT
-249 PVLLEEVGSIDETPK
+249 PVLLEDVGTVEETEK
-264 TEADLVSLDG
+264 AVTDLISLDG
-274 KPAVSITVPIDS
+274 KPAVSLTVTIEP
-286 GLDIPTLQERVNTVV
+286 GQDIPTLQERVDEVV
-301 ENEIGEL
+301 VAEIGDL
-308 DGFELVP
+308 NDVELVS
-315 YYEQAKAVDA
+315 YYNQAQAVDD
-325 IFSSLTKEFIV
+325 IFSSLTREFII
-336 AIVAVILVT
+336 AMIAVIVVT

-400 VNDNILRRYRKGDGA
+400 VNDNILRRYRKGDTA
-415 MLGAVRGTKEVWG
+415 MNGAVRGTKEVWG

-486 KEVKVSKREPGW
+486 KQVKVSKREPGW
-498 LGKPLDRLSNF
+498 LGGPLNRLSNF
-509 YADRLLPAVA
+509 YADTLLPKVA
-519 KRPWVY
+519 KRPWTFGLV
-525 GITGF
+525 GF
-530 VVTTAL
+530 VVTTGL

-560 TFPVQTDLEET
+560 TLPVQTDLEET
-571 ERRLQEIEATFREE
+571 ERRLQAIEEDFRNID
-585 EGVIETSV
+585 GVIETSV
-593 FAGSGLPGLFTGGL
+593 FAGSGLPSLFTGGL
-607 DQSGENTGQ
+607 DQTGENTGQ
-616 VIVRVDNE
+616 IVVRVDNE
-624 SIDALELIDA
+624 TIDAIEFIDE
-634 YTTKLREAYPDAE
+634 YTTQIRESNPDAE

-655 GPPASAPVEFTMRSE
+655 GPPTSAPVEFTMRGE
-670 TIEQLVSARDQV
+670 TIEQLVEARDAV
-682 KADLEEIDG
+682 KAELEEIDG
-691 AIVLDNIKEPFQTLT
+691 ALVLDNIKEPFQTLT
-706 YELNREE
+706 YELNRDA
-713 MAQAGVTAKTISDQ
+713 MAAAGVTAKTISDQ

-738 SFDDG
+738 TFDDG

-768 IPVQAENGP
+768 IPVDTEAGP

-800 NGERAVT
+800 NGERTVT
-807 LQIFA
+807 LKIFA
-812 SEGMDEAAFK
+812 SEGVDEATFK
-822 EDVEQVLDDAKNQLA
+822 EDVDRVLENAEASLTDN
-837 DDGIAFDQSGASD
+837 GITFDQSGASD
-850 TQNEFFLELA
+850 TQNAFFLELA

-867 FLIYLIIAFQFNSL
+867 FLIFLIIAFQFNSL

-916 MVSLAGI
+916 IVSLAGI

-933 FIEQRIRE
+933 FIEQGIRE
-941 GLAVTEAVFEAGRAR
+941 GMAVTTAVYEAGRAR

-969 ALLPVAFGNDPLF
+969 ALLPVAFGEDPLF

-995 STVLTLVL
+995 STILTLVL

-1016 RDRPFTE
+1016 RDKPFTE
-1023 K
+1023 